1 MEIFCNL
8 FSENFNLYAIMKE
21 IKYHST
27 AVFVKDIDASK
38 KFYTRVLGQ
47 EVAFDFGK
55 NVILRC
61 GITLWEVDPN
71 HIIPEKLGKN
81 RVVETRAN
89 CFELYFETEAIEVV
103 FKKLSEQGV
112 EMLHALHEE
121 PWGQK
126 TMRFY
131 DPDRHLIEVGE
142 KLEHFVRR
150 LHMEGRTPEQVAEK
164 TSIPLNEIRDWIYH

>member
-1 MEIFCNL
+1 
-8 FSENFNLYAIMKE
+8 MKE

-27 AVFVKDIDASK
+27 AVFVKNIEASK
-38 KFYTRVLGQ
+38 KFYTNMLGQ

-55 NVILRC
+55 NIILKC
-61 GITLWEVDPN
+61 GITLWEVDPD
-71 HIIPEKLGKN
+71 HIIPEKLGRS
-81 RVVETRAN
+81 RVVDTRAN
-89 CFELYFETEAIEVV
+89 CFELYFETEDMEEV
-103 FKKLSEQGV
+103 FKKLSEKGI

-126 TMRFY
+126 TIRFY

-150 LHMEGRTPEQVAEK
+150 LHLEGRTPEQVAEK
-164 TSIPLNEIRDWIYH
+164 TSIPLNEVRDWIYP

>member
-1 MEIFCNL
+1 
-8 FSENFNLYAIMKE
+8 MKE

-27 AVFVKDIDASK
+27 AVFVKNIEASK
-38 KFYTRVLGQ
+38 KFYTKMLGQ

-55 NVILRC
+55 NVILKC

-71 HIIPEKLGKN
+71 HIIPEKLGKK
-81 RVVETRAN
+81 RVVGTGAN
-89 CFELYFETEAIEVV
+89 CFELYFETEDIEKV
-103 FKKLSEQGV
+103 FKKLSEKGI

-142 KLEHFVRR
+142 RLEHFVRR
-150 LHMEGRTPEQVAEK
+150 LHLEGRTPEQVAEK
-164 TSIPLNEIRDWIYH
+164 TSIPLNEIRDWIYR